1 MAVLPICYNQWMLH
15 HRLAQK
21 NKASQ
26 TESRL
31 DLLEKIIGELVRAIN
46 KPFSSIERIN
56 QKRRLDTKLEAAF
69 EEPEVLTLNRD
80 LTWFVIVLLIYWILL
95 FIPGYGGK
103 SK

>member
-1 MAVLPICYNQWMLH
+1 MAVLPCCYNQWMLH

-56 QKRRLDTKLEAAF
+56 QKRRFDTELEAAF
-69 EEPEVLTLNRD
+69 DEPEVLTFNRS

-95 FIPGYGGK
+95 FIPGYGSK